1 MRREGYAAMIEM
13 CGYVFSTFFVSF
25 VWLNFCVHNFS
36 DFSFPFPFS
45 SIQRAPRAT
54 LKHLE

>member
-25 VWLNFCVHNFS
+25 VWLNFLCTRFER
-36 DFSFPFPFS
+36 FLIFPSFFF
-45 SIQRAPRAT
+45 RYGVR
-54 LKHLE
+54 LERR